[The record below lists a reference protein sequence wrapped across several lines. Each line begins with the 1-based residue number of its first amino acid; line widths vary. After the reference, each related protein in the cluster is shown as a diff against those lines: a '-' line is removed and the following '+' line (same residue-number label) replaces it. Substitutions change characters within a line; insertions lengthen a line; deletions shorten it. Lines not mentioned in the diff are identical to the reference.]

1 MFNYI
6 NIFIKTYGCNI
17 NNLNSEKIF
26 LILFYFKINIIKNII
41 NINLFILNS
50 CIIRKNPQIKILKEI
65 KKISFLK
72 KYFKNII
79 ILTGCLTEFE
89 NIKKIN
95 LLKIDITI
103 NSFCYIYIK
112 NILIFYIKNFKK
124 IYFIKKKNFLIK
136 KETINNY
143 ILIMKGCN
151 HNCSYC
157 VIPQVKGNESYE
169 NYNIIFDNILK
180 NIKKKSYEI
189 TLLGQNVNSYL
200 YKKINFNSLLFNLSK
215 IKNVKRIN
223 FISSNIKDFNNNFFY
238 VYKNIKKI
246 SSHLHLP
253 IQSGSNII
261 IKKMNRK
268 YTISEYLFFIKKI
281 KKIKKSTFSTDIIL
295 SFPYE
300 NFNDFDYSIKIIKK
314 INFFEVFFFSYSKR
328 INTISYNFKKKDLFN
343 KFKIKLFQKKI
354 KKNIF
359 NIVNSIVRV
368 LVIGYIKNNIFIGKM
383 DNLKLVFF
391 EYYNYNII
399 GNFVLIKIIFKKK
412 NFFLGIYENIYVYI

>member
-26 LILFYFKINIIKNII
+26 LILLYFKINIIKNII
-41 NINLFILNS
+41 NTNLFILNS
-50 CIIRKNPQIKILKEI
+50 CVIRKNPQIKILKEI

-89 NIKKIN
+89 NVKKIK
-95 LLKIDITI
+95 LLKVDISI

-112 NILIFYIKNFKK
+112 NILIFYIKNLKK
-124 IYFIKKKNFLIK
+124 IYFIKKKDFFLK

-157 VIPQVKGNESYE
+157 VIPQIKGQEFYI
-169 NYNIIFDNILK
+169 NYNNIFNNIFN
-180 NIKKKSYEI
+180 NIKKKFYEI

-200 YKKINFNSLLFNLSK
+200 YKNIDFNSLLFNLSK
-215 IKNVKRIN
+215 IKNIKRIN
-223 FISSNIKDFNNNFFY
+223 FISSNVKDFNKNFFY
-238 VYKNIKKI
+238 IYKNIIKI
-246 SSHLHLP
+246 SSHLHIP
-253 IQSGSNII
+253 IQSGSKNI

-268 YTISEYLFFIKKI
+268 YTINEYLFFIKKI

-300 NFNDFDYSIKIIKK
+300 NFNDFDHSIKIIKK

-328 INTISYNFKKKDLFN
+328 INTISYNFKKKDLFK
-343 KFKIKLFQKKI
+343 KFKIKIFQKKI
-354 KKNIF
+354 RKNIF
-359 NIVNSIVRV
+359 NILNNLERV

-383 DNLKLVFF
+383 DNLKIVFF

-399 GNFVLIKIIFKKK
+399 GNFVLIKIIFKKR
-412 NFFLGIYENIYVYI
+412 NFFLGIYENVYKYI

>member
-26 LILFYFKINIIKNII
+26 LILLYFKINIIKNII

-112 NILIFYIKNFKK
+112 NILIFYIKNLKK
-124 IYFIKKKNFLIK
+124 IYFIKKKDFFLK
-136 KETINNY
+136 REKINNF

-157 VIPQVKGNESYE
+157 VIPQIKGKEFYI
-169 NYNIIFDNILK
+169 NYNNIFNNILN
-180 NIKKKSYEI
+180 NIKTKFYEI

-215 IKNVKRIN
+215 IKNIKRIN
-223 FISSNIKDFNNNFFY
+223 FISSNIKDFDKNFFY
-238 VYKNIKKI
+238 VYKNVKKI
-246 SSHLHLP
+246 SSHLHIP
-253 IQSGSNII
+253 IQSGSKNI

-268 YTISEYLFFIKKI
+268 YTINEYLLFIKKI
-281 KKIKKSTFSTDIIL
+281 KKIRKSTFSTDIIL

-359 NIVNSIVRV
+359 NIINTIERV
-368 LVIGYIKNNIFIGKM
+368 LVIGYIKKNIFIGKM
-383 DNLKLVFF
+383 DNLKIVFF

-399 GNFVLIKIIFKKK
+399 GNFILIKIIFKKK
-412 NFFLGIYENIYVYI
+412 NFFLGIYENIYKCI

>member
-26 LILFYFKINIIKNII
+26 LILLYFKINIIKNII
-41 NINLFILNS
+41 NTNLFILNS
-50 CIIRKNPQIKILKEI
+50 CVIRKNPQIKILKEI

-112 NILIFYIKNFKK
+112 NILVFYIKNLKK
-124 IYFIKKKNFLIK
+124 IYFIKKKHFFLK
-136 KETINNY
+136 KEQINNY

-157 VIPQVKGNESYE
+157 VIPQIKGKEIYI
-169 NYNIIFDNILK
+169 NYNNIFNNILK
-180 NIKKKSYEI
+180 NIKKKFYEI

-200 YKKINFNSLLFNLSK
+200 YKNINFNSLLFNLSK
-215 IKNVKRIN
+215 IKNIKRIS
-223 FISSNIKDFNNNFFY
+223 FLSSNIKDFNKNFYY
-238 VYKNIKKI
+238 VYKNIIKI
-246 SSHLHLP
+246 SSHFHIP
-253 IQSGSNII
+253 IQSGSNNI

-268 YTISEYLFFIKKI
+268 YTINEFLLFIKKI

-300 NFNDFDYSIKIIKK
+300 NFKDFDCSIKIIKK

-328 INTISYNFKKKDLFN
+328 INTISYNFKKKDLFK

-354 KKNIF
+354 KKNTI
-359 NIVNSIVRV
+359 NILNNIERV

-383 DNLKLVFF
+383 DNLKIVFF

-399 GNFVLIKIIFKKK
+399 GYFVLIKIIFKKR
-412 NFFLGIYENIYVYI
+412 NFFLGIYDNIYKYI

>member
-26 LILFYFKINIIKNII
+26 LILLYFKTNIIKKII
-41 NINLFILNS
+41 NIDLFILNS

-112 NILIFYIKNFKK
+112 NILIFYIKNLKK
-124 IYFIKKKNFLIK
+124 IFFIKKKDFFLK
-136 KETINNY
+136 KENINNY

-157 VIPQVKGNESYE
+157 VIPQIKGKEFYIH
-169 NYNIIFDNILK
+169 YNNIFNNIFN
-180 NIKKKSYEI
+180 NIKKKFYEI

-215 IKNVKRIN
+215 IKNIKRIN
-223 FISSNIKDFNNNFFY
+223 FISSNIKDFNKNFFY
-238 VYKNIKKI
+238 IYKNIIKI
-246 SSHLHLP
+246 SSHLHIP
-253 IQSGSNII
+253 IQSGSKKII
-261 IKKMNRK
+261 RKMNRK
-268 YTISEYLFFIKKI
+268 YTINEYLFFIKKI

-300 NFNDFDYSIKIIKK
+300 NFNDFDSSIKIIKK

-359 NIVNSIVRV
+359 SILNNIERV
-368 LVIGYIKNNIFIGKM
+368 LVIGYIKKNIFIGKM
-383 DNLKLVFF
+383 DNLKIVFF
-391 EYYNYNII
+391 EYHNYNVI
-399 GNFVLIKIIFKKK
+399 GNFILIKIIFKKK
-412 NFFLGIYENIYVYI
+412 NFFLGIYENIYKYI

>member
-1 MFNYI
+1 MFKYI

-26 LILFYFKINIIKNII
+26 LILLYFKIYIIKNII
-41 NINLFILNS
+41 KTNLFILNS

-72 KYFKNII
+72 KYFRNII

-112 NILIFYIKNFKK
+112 NILIFYIKNLKK
-124 IYFIKKKNFLIK
+124 IYFVKKKDFLLK
-136 KETINNY
+136 KEKINNY

-157 VIPQVKGNESYE
+157 VIPQIKGKEFYV
-169 NYNIIFDNILK
+169 NYNNIFNNILK
-180 NIKKKSYEI
+180 DIKKKFYEI

-215 IKNVKRIN
+215 IKNIKRIN
-223 FISSNIKDFNNNFFY
+223 FISSNIKDFNKNFFY
-238 VYKNIKKI
+238 VYKNVKKI
-246 SSHLHLP
+246 SSHLHIP
-253 IQSGSNII
+253 IQSGSINI

-268 YTISEYLFFIKKI
+268 YTINEYLFFIKKI

-314 INFFEVFFFSYSKR
+314 INFFEIFFFSYSKR
-328 INTISYNFKKKDLFN
+328 INTISYNFKKKDLFK

-354 KKNIF
+354 KKNIL
-359 NIVNSIVRV
+359 NIINNIERI

-383 DNLKLVFF
+383 DNLKIVFF

-399 GNFVLIKIIFKKK
+399 GDFCLVKIIFKKK
-412 NFFLGIYENIYVYI
+412 NFFLGIYENIYKCI

>member
-1 MFNYI
+1 MFKYI
-6 NIFIKTYGCNI
+6 NVFIKTYGCNI

-26 LILFYFKINIIKNII
+26 LILLYFKIIIIKNII
-41 NINLFILNS
+41 NVNLFILNS
-50 CIIRKNPQIKILKEI
+50 CVIRKNPQIKILKEI
-65 KKISFLK
+65 KKISFFK

-95 LLKIDITI
+95 LLKIDISI

-124 IYFIKKKNFLIK
+124 IYFIKKKDFFLK
-136 KETINNY
+136 KESINNY

-157 VIPQVKGNESYE
+157 VIPQIKGKEIYI
-169 NYNIIFDNILK
+169 NYNNIFNNIFN
-180 NIKKKSYEI
+180 NIKKKFYEI

-200 YKKINFNSLLFNLSK
+200 YKNINFNSLLFNLSK
-215 IKNVKRIN
+215 IKNIKRIN
-223 FISSNIKDFNNNFFY
+223 FISSNVKDFNKNFFY
-238 VYKNIKKI
+238 VYKNVIKI
-246 SSHLHLP
+246 SSHLHIP
-253 IQSGSNII
+253 VQSGSNKI

-268 YTISEYLFFIKKI
+268 YTINDYLFFIKKI

-300 NFNDFDYSIKIIKK
+300 NLNDFDYSIKIIKK

-328 INTISYNFKKKDLFN
+328 INTISYNFKKKDLFK
-343 KFKIKLFQKKI
+343 KFKIKLFQNKI

-359 NIVNSIVRV
+359 NILNNIERV
-368 LVIGYIKNNIFIGKM
+368 LIIGYIKNNIFIGKM
-383 DNLKLVFF
+383 DNLKIVFF

-399 GNFVLIKIIFKKK
+399 GKFVLIKIIFKKK
-412 NFFLGIYENIYVYI
+412 NFFLGIYEDIYTYI